1 MKGLV
6 RFLTLFLTLA
16 VFGIVTSGVASTP
29 ANITGQPSG
38 GVLNGK
44 GSLDTA
50 QFHAL
55 QSEVQEVARSE
66 AEKAVAAMTASAN
79 NSQKEADRVISYST
93 LAMTVWAAVAAILL
107 GLGTVVGLYGYG
119 QVKEAEERVNSA
131 SRAVERASLAATS
144 AEAAVS
150 RIQTV
155 ETQVVEPAKERM
167 RQLDLSI
174 SNALNDV
181 QHYFEKI
188 EDFEETSV
196 IGEPPEFP
204 PVEYVQRMEEADV
217 VIVIAMRIGAAQQSK
232 TVSGGAATGGLA
244 PVFVKL
250 GKYWNYVENYGRA
263 IARFQRAIA
272 FEPSWEAYFGL
283 SRSFCGLA
291 SRSRIS
297 ADAKKRQLAQAGEWC
312 EKAERE
318 ARNPDS
324 RIWLQRGWIA
334 YEQGNFELA
343 VSHYR
348 EAKKLDVQGQRPI
361 IRYNLAAGLA
371 RLGQFSESVFR
382 VRERSFSRQKLGGP
396 PDRSRLQPIC
406 G

>member
-1 MKGLV
+1 
-6 RFLTLFLTLA
+6 
-16 VFGIVTSGVASTP
+16 
-29 ANITGQPSG
+29 
-38 GVLNGK
+38 
-44 GSLDTA
+44 
-50 QFHAL
+50 
-55 QSEVQEVARSE
+55 
-66 AEKAVAAMTASAN
+66 
-79 NSQKEADRVISYST
+79 
-93 LAMTVWAAVAAILL
+93 MTVWAAVAAILL

-232 TVSGGAATGGLA
+232 TVSGEPPQGDWPRSLSNWASTGTTSKTTA
-244 PVFVKL
+244 
-250 GKYWNYVENYGRA
+250 E
-263 IARFQRAIA
+263 
-272 FEPSWEAYFGL
+272 
-283 SRSFCGLA
+283 
-291 SRSRIS
+291 RSRAFKEQLLLNLRGRLIS
-297 ADAKKRQLAQAGEWC
+297 G
-312 EKAERE
+312 
-318 ARNPDS
+318 
-324 RIWLQRGWIA
+324 
-334 YEQGNFELA
+334 
-343 VSHYR
+343 
-348 EAKKLDVQGQRPI
+348 
-361 IRYNLAAGLA
+361 
-371 RLGQFSESVFR
+371 
-382 VRERSFSRQKLGGP
+382 
-396 PDRSRLQPIC
+396 
-406 G
+406 

>member
-38 GVLNGK
+38 GGLNGK

-155 ETQVVEPAKERM
+155 ETQVVEPAKERT

-232 TVSGGAATGGLA
+232 TVSGEPPQGDWPRSLSNWASTGTTSKTTA
-244 PVFVKL
+244 
-250 GKYWNYVENYGRA
+250 E
-263 IARFQRAIA
+263 
-272 FEPSWEAYFGL
+272 
-283 SRSFCGLA
+283 
-291 SRSRIS
+291 RSRAFKGQLLLNLRGRLIS
-297 ADAKKRQLAQAGEWC
+297 G
-312 EKAERE
+312 
-318 ARNPDS
+318 
-324 RIWLQRGWIA
+324 
-334 YEQGNFELA
+334 
-343 VSHYR
+343 
-348 EAKKLDVQGQRPI
+348 
-361 IRYNLAAGLA
+361 
-371 RLGQFSESVFR
+371 
-382 VRERSFSRQKLGGP
+382 
-396 PDRSRLQPIC
+396 
-406 G
+406 